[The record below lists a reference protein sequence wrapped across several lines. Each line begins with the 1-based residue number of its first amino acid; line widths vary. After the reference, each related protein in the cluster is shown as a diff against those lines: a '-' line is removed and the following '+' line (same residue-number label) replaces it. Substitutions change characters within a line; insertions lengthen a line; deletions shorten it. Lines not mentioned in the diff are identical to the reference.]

1 MRKFL
6 DRLYL
11 AGGALG
17 AFFLF
22 MTCTLI
28 LVAVAGSLFRFVTR
42 SLDEFAGYCMAASAF
57 LALAY
62 TLRSGEHI
70 RMALVLQ
77 MFHGKAR
84 YVLEVIAT
92 LIGVIFAGFM
102 AYYSVKLCV
111 VSYQLNDLS
120 QGIVPLP
127 MWIPQS
133 AMGVGCTLFF
143 IAMLDRLVC
152 LVMGLPVPEDQS
164 DARTDR

>member
-11 AGGALG
+11 AGGMLG

-22 MTCTLI
+22 MTAALI
-28 LVAVAGSLFRFVTR
+28 LLAVAGSLFRFVTR

-62 TLRSGEHI
+62 TLRTGEHI
-70 RMALVLQ
+70 RMALFLQ
-77 MFHGKAR
+77 AFHGRTRQA
-84 YVLEVIAT
+84 LELFAT
-92 LIGVIFAGFM
+92 IVGVIFAGFM
-102 AYYSVKLCV
+102 AFYSVKLCL

-127 MWIPQS
+127 LWIPQS
-133 AMGVGCTLFF
+133 AMAVGCSLFL
-143 IAMLDRLVC
+143 IAMIDRLVC
-152 LVMGLPVPEDQS
+152 LLMGLPVPEDHS
-164 DARTDR
+164 DARADR

>member
-1 MRKFL
+1 
-6 DRLYL
+6 
-11 AGGALG
+11 
-17 AFFLF
+17 
-22 MTCTLI
+22 
-28 LVAVAGSLFRFVTR
+28 
-42 SLDEFAGYCMAASAF
+42 MAASAF

-70 RMALVLQ
+70 RMALILQ

-84 YVLEVIAT
+84 HALEVLAT
-92 LIGVIFAGFM
+92 LVGVIFSGFM

-127 MWIPQS
+127 LWIPQS
-133 AMGVGCTLFF
+133 AMGIGCALLF
-143 IAMLDRLVC
+143 IAMVDRLVG
-152 LVMGLPVPEDQS
+152 LLMGLPVPEDQS